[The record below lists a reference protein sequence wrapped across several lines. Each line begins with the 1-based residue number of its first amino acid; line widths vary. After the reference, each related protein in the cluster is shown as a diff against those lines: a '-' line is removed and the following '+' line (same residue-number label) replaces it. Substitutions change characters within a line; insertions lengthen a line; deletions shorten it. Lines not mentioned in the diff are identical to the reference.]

1 MTGQVLQGKYDPNQ
15 VLAASGTCRMCA
27 ITRLET
33 AMARTLRTVL
43 PALALAAGLLG
54 GFVASQAAW
63 AGPDDQDRHDNGK
76 HRGQERGQE
85 RREER
90 RDDRDDRR
98 EDRRDDRPPAAYY
111 RDDRP
116 HDNGR
121 RAYRSHW
128 GDEWQDD
135 YGVVTTGRC
144 NTQAVLGVMGAVT
157 GGLIANHNASGSD
170 RGIATILGALAGGL
184 IGGAVGSSIDDSDR
198 ACIGQSL
205 ELVPF
210 GRPVVWV
217 NPRTHISWRV
227 VPIRDVSDRCR
238 EFDLYRSRGHE
249 RVVACRRGRGDWEF
263 DRR

>member
-1 MTGQVLQGKYDPNQ
+1 M
-15 VLAASGTCRMCA
+15 
-27 ITRLET
+27 
-33 AMARTLRTVL
+33 
-43 PALALAAGLLG
+43 
-54 GFVASQAAW
+54 SQTTW
-63 AGPDDQDRHDNGK
+63 AGPDDQERREDDRDQHDQGK
-76 HRGQERGQE
+76 HKGQE
-85 RREER
+85 RRGDR
-90 RDDRDDRR
+90 RDDRQDHREDRR
-98 EDRRDDRPPAAYY
+98 EDRHDDRQDRREERRDDRPPAAYY
-111 RDDRP
+111 RDNAPRDS
-116 HDNGR
+116 GR

-144 NTQAVLGVMGAVT
+144 NTKAVLGVTGAIT
-157 GGLIANHNASGSD
+157 GGLIANRNAGGD

-184 IGGAVGSSIDDSDR
+184 IGGAVGDAIDDSDR

-217 NPRTHISWRV
+217 NPRTQVSWRV

-263 DRR
+263 GDR